1 MPSLRAARNAIVI
14 VCATTIASSLAAAT
28 VDSGQRLLG
37 QDVLEAAYDAAD
49 GSFAYLLTPAQAPV
63 PRPGEPVS
71 PVYVVVYPTAVA
83 SLVGTVNCQHQPMDN
98 CPDHG
103 PAIAGLA
110 EAARPDVYGS
120 GVWGHD
126 HLVTAPPSNDGTF
139 HVARL
144 PIAVLFTSVDAAAN
158 HITTLAQLNDAI
170 ASGSATT
177 IALPGA
183 TFHGASASEAAYVR
197 AVPVRPVAPLP

>member
-1 MPSLRAARNAIVI
+1 MPSLRATRNAIVI
-14 VCATTIASSLAAAT
+14 MCATTIAPALVAAT

-49 GSFAYLLTPAQAPV
+49 GSVAYLLTPANSPV
-63 PRPGEPVS
+63 PPPDELVS

-83 SLVGTVNCQHQPMDN
+83 SVVGTVNCQHQPSDN

-126 HLVTAPPSNDGTF
+126 HLVTAPRSNDGTVS
-139 HVARL
+139 VARL
-144 PIAVLFTSVDAAAN
+144 PVAVLFTSVSAATN

-183 TFHGASASEAAYVR
+183 IFHGAPASEAAYMR
-197 AVPVRPVAPLP
+197 GVPVRPVAPLP